1 MILLPTSPTSLRC
14 CSIGGPRTRRSCPS
28 KKLPIEA
35 AALATH
41 LNPGDMEAAWQNG
54 LADEV
59 ARAFEE
65 QLRLFQLQGTA
76 MDPAQMN
83 SKFADS
89 LTHQR
94 LRGPTGT
101 WRSTLAASKN
111 ISGSRP

>member
-1 MILLPTSPTSLRC
+1 MRRRLGRRHHVDSVKGFVR
-14 CSIGGPRTRRSCPS
+14 SIGLDADE
-28 KKLPIEA
+28 KKLPIDPA
-35 AALATH
+35 AIATH
-41 LNPGDMEAAWQNG
+41 LNPGDMKAAWQNG

>member
-1 MILLPTSPTSLRC
+1 VKGFVR
-14 CSIGGPRTRRSCPS
+14 SIGLDADE
-28 KKLPIEA
+28 KKLPIDPA
-35 AALATH
+35 AIATH
-41 LNPGDMEAAWQNG
+41 LNPGDMKAAWQNG